1 MPTQKDKHQDTILV
15 IDDDKG
21 LLRLIEMTLQTR
33 GFIVNTATDGEAGME
48 LFQQR
53 PPALIILDV
62 MMPGMDGLA
71 VCRKIREQS
80 YVPIIFLSARG
91 HVQARIEGLMSGADD
106 YMLKPFSVQELL
118 VRIEALLWRARQPRE
133 TDSTIRRFGSGW
145 LVINL
150 QTRQVFVNGEMVHL
164 SQKEFNLLEYLTS
177 SPGRVYQID
186 QIFENV
192 WSYES
197 DADPKTV
204 RWYIWRLR
212 QKLETDPDNPRFIL
226 TEPGQGYKFSRI

>member
-1 MPTQKDKHQDTILV
+1 MSIQKNEQQDTILV

-33 GFIVNTATDGEAGME
+33 GFIVKTAVDGETGME
-48 LFQQR
+48 MFQQH
-53 PPALIILDV
+53 PPDLIILDV
-62 MMPGMDGLA
+62 MMPGMDGME
-71 VCRKIREQS
+71 VCKKIREQS

-91 HVQARIEGLMSGADD
+91 HVQSRIEGLVSGADD
-106 YMLKPFSVQELL
+106 YMLKPFHAQELL
-118 VRIEALLWRARQPRE
+118 ARIESLLWRARHPQE
-133 TDSTIRRFGSGW
+133 GSSAVRRFGSGW

-150 QTRQVFVNGEMVHL
+150 QTRQVFVNGEVVHL
-164 SQKEFNLLEYLTS
+164 SQKEFNLLEYLTN

-212 QKLETDPDNPRFIL
+212 QRLEPDPDNPRFIL
-226 TEPGQGYKFSRI
+226 TEPGQGYKFSRV